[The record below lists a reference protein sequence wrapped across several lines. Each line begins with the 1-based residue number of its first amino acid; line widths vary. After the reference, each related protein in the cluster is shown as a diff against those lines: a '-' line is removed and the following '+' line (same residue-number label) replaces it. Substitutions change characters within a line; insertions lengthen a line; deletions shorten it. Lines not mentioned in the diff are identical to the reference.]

1 MHLVECV
8 LAGLITHEE
17 AMAKNDL
24 SREELESW
32 ISRYTAGGAEALKAK
47 NTQKYRGHRDRDH
60 PSP

>member
-32 ISRYTAGGAEALKAK
+32 ITHYNAGGIDALKMK
-47 NTQKYRGHRDRDH
+47 NVQKYRECSRV
-60 PSP
+60 